1 MENLKGIIFFDVD
14 GTLIDC
20 GKGLYKPSNKTK
32 EAIKKLKDNGYLT
45 ILATGRPMS
54 FVDDGL
60 KELEL
65 DGYIASNGTYI
76 ELNNEVILNDDIKLE
91 KLKEIMDYCVEHN
104 INFILEGQKTS
115 YVLNN
120 DVAKKMV
127 ENFSLPEESF
137 TGDWTEDELSANKLV
152 IVDNNKED
160 FKDIFER
167 FKDEFVFM
175 QHPGHSS
182 YDMYRRGCTK
192 AHGIEH
198 LIKKLGLSDKDTY
211 AFGDGENDIEMFQR
225 VKYGIAMGDAHETLI
240 PHAYKQT
247 ENVPNEG
254 IYKALLELG
263 LI

>member
-1 MENLKGIIFFDVD
+1 MKNLKGIVFFDVD

-32 EAIKKLKDNGYLT
+32 EAIKKLKENGYLT

-127 ENFSLPEESF
+127 ENFSLPEE
-137 TGDWTEDELSANKLV
+137 LSANKLV
-152 IVDNNKED
+152 IVDNNKDD

-198 LIKKLGLSDKDTY
+198 LIKELGLSDKDTY

>member
-1 MENLKGIIFFDVD
+1 
-14 GTLIDC
+14 
-20 GKGLYKPSNKTK
+20 
-32 EAIKKLKDNGYLT
+32 
-45 ILATGRPMS
+45 
-54 FVDDGL
+54 
-60 KELEL
+60 
-65 DGYIASNGTYI
+65 
-76 ELNNEVILNDDIKLE
+76 
-91 KLKEIMDYCVEHN
+91 MDYCVEHN
-104 INFILEGQKTS
+104 IDFILEGQKTS

-137 TGDWTEDELSANKLV
+137 TGEWTEEELSANKLV
-152 IVDNNKED
+152 IVDNNKDD

-198 LIKKLGLSDKDTY
+198 LIKELGLSDKDTY

-225 VKYGIAMGDAHETLI
+225 VKYGIAMGDSHETLI

-247 ENVPNEG
+247 ENVQNEG

>member
-1 MENLKGIIFFDVD
+1 MKNLKGIVFFDVD

-32 EAIKKLKDNGYLT
+32 EAIKKLKENGYLT

-76 ELNNEVILNDDIKLE
+76 ELNN
-91 KLKEIMDYCVEHN
+91 
-104 INFILEGQKTS
+104 
-115 YVLNN
+115 

-137 TGDWTEDELSANKLV
+137 TGDWTEEELSANKLV
-152 IVDNNKED
+152 IVDNNKDD

-198 LIKKLGLSDKDTY
+198 LINELDLSDKDTY

>member
-1 MENLKGIIFFDVD
+1 MENLKGIVFFDVD

-20 GKGLYKPSNKTK
+20 SKGLYKPSDKTK
-32 EAIKKLKDNGYLT
+32 EAIKKLKENGYLT
-45 ILATGRPMS
+45 MLATGRPMS
-54 FVDDGL
+54 FVDEGL

-76 ELNNEVILNDDIKLE
+76 ELNNEVIINNDIELQ
-91 KLKEIMDYCVEHN
+91 KLKEIMDYCVEHD
-104 INFILEGQKTS
+104 INFILEGQKAS
-115 YVLNN
+115 YVLNK
-120 DVAKKMV
+120 DVVKHIV
-127 ENFSLPEESF
+127 EVFSLPEESF
-137 TGDWTEDELSANKLV
+137 SADWTEEELSANKLV
-152 IVDNNKED
+152 VIDNEKED

-175 QHPGHSS
+175 QHPGQIS
-182 YDMYRRGCTK
+182 YDMYRVGCTK
-192 AHGIEH
+192 AHGIER
-198 LIKKLGLSDKDTY
+198 LINELGLADKDTY

-225 VKYGIAMGDAHETLI
+225 VKYGIAMGDAHETLL

>member
-1 MENLKGIIFFDVD
+1 MKNLKGIVFFDVD

-20 GKGLYKPSNKTK
+20 NKGLDKPSIKTK
-32 EAIKKLKDNGYLT
+32 EAIKKLKENGYLT
-45 ILATGRPMS
+45 MLATGRPMS

-60 KELEL
+60 KDLGL

-76 ELNNEVILNDDIKLE
+76 ELNNEVVLNDDIKLE
-91 KLKEIMDYCVEHN
+91 KLKEIMEYCSENN
-104 INFILEGQKTS
+104 IDFILEGQTAS
-115 YVLNN
+115 YVLNEE
-120 DVAKKMV
+120 VVKRMV
-127 ENFSLPEESF
+127 ENFSLPEDSF
-137 TGDWTEDELSANKLV
+137 NGNWTEEELSANKLV
-152 IVDNNKED
+152 IIDNGEEN

-182 YDMYRRGCTK
+182 YDMYRIGCTK

-198 LIKKLGLSDKDTY
+198 LINELGLTDKDTY

-225 VKYGIAMGDAHETLI
+225 VKYGIAMGEAHETLI

>member
-1 MENLKGIIFFDVD
+1 
-14 GTLIDC
+14 
-20 GKGLYKPSNKTK
+20 
-32 EAIKKLKDNGYLT
+32 
-45 ILATGRPMS
+45 MS

-104 INFILEGQKTS
+104 IDFILEGQKTS

-137 TGDWTEDELSANKLV
+137 TGEWTEEELSANKLV
-152 IVDNNKED
+152 IVDNNKDD

-198 LIKKLGLSDKDTY
+198 LYHYDRLVV
-211 AFGDGENDIEMFQR
+211 FGDGENDIEMFQR